1 MRALV
6 LGLLAVASSLG
17 QKVDVEFDESIDFSQ
32 FRTFAIR
39 DGGIHSKHPSLN
51 NDVVKKRIV
60 NEIEKRLTEK
70 GLTKASGQPDLNIR
84 YSLGAANRKEV
95 DTYPAGWRG
104 RGIRRVQ
111 IRYTE
116 GTLVIDLRDRAA
128 RTLVWRAVA
137 VENKN
142 DPAKIADRLDE
153 MVKKSFDDF
162 PPRRK

>member
-1 MRALV
+1 MGMIVLAIAL
-6 LGLLAVASSLG
+6 AFSAMG
-17 QKVDVEFDESIDFSQ
+17 QKVDVEFDESIDFRQ

-39 DGGIHSKHPSLN
+39 DGDIHSKHPSLN
-51 NDVVKKRIV
+51 NDLVKKRIV

-70 GLTKASGQPDLNIR
+70 GLSKATGQPDLNVR

-162 PPRRK
+162 PPRKK